1 MLKTSSL
8 IAKNGNLVNGPL
20 LISPNVFEDDRGF
33 FYESWNVKTFKEILK
48 NEDICFVQDNH
59 SKSSIGVLRGLHY
72 QLPPFAQGKLVR
84 CTLGEIYDVA
94 LDLRKDS
101 STFGE
106 SIAVKLSSNNKKQ
119 FWIPE
124 GFAHGFLTLS
134 NFAEV
139 QYKATNFW
147 NKSSERSIKWN
158 DKDLKIDWPTKEIG
172 EELIKTNK
180 KDRNGKKLKEL
191 ILEGDIFE

>member
-1 MLKTSSL
+1 MSKIKPLKSQH
-8 IAKNGNLVNGPL
+8 GNLINGPL
-20 LISPNVFEDDRGF
+20 EIIPNVYEDDRGF
-33 FYESWNVKTFKEILK
+33 FYESWNLKTFKEVFK
-48 NEDICFVQDNH
+48 NENINFVQDNH
-59 SKSSIGVLRGLHY
+59 SRSSIGVLRGLHY
-72 QLPPFAQGKLVR
+72 QVPPFGQGKLVR

-94 LDLRKDS
+94 LDLRENS
-101 STFGE
+101 ATFGE
-106 SIAVKLSSNNKKQ
+106 SIGIKLSSIKKNQ

-158 DKDLKIDWPTKEIG
+158 DEDLKIDWPIKEIG
-172 EELIKTNK
+172 GAIIKTNK
-180 KDRNGKKLKEL
+180 KDKNGKKLKDI
-191 ILEGDIFE
+191 ILEGDIFL

>member
-1 MLKTSSL
+1 MLKITSL
-8 IAKNGNLVNGPL
+8 ITKNGTLVNGPL
-20 LISPNVFEDDRGF
+20 VISPNIFEDDRGF
-33 FYESWNVKTFKEILK
+33 FYESWNVKTFKKILK
-48 NEDICFVQDNH
+48 KEDICFVQDNH

-94 LDLRKDS
+94 IDLRKNS
-101 STFGE
+101 LTFGE
-106 SIAVKLSSNNKKQ
+106 SISVKLSSNNKNQ

-172 EELIKTNK
+172 EEQIKTNQ
-180 KDRNGKKLKEL
+180 KDSNGKKLKDL